1 MQDVEELLNT
11 VLSRETL
18 AGLNLLL
25 AVRKV
30 MDVLSASV
38 FLTLFSD
45 GRGDVLGVL
54 LLLLFFLLS
63 GFLLFFFLR
72 VVGVSSRDEV
82 RDEAGEEA

>member
-45 GRGDVLGVL
+45 GRGDL
-54 LLLLFFLLS
+54 LPLLFIVKLRKDEWQDEGKRLRPVSNSFICTRLS
-63 GFLLFFFLR
+63 KR
-72 VVGVSSRDEV
+72 
-82 RDEAGEEA
+82 

>member
-38 FLTLFSD
+38 LLTLFSD
-45 GRGDVLGVL
+45 GRGDL
-54 LLLLFFLLS
+54 LPLFHS
-63 GFLLFFFLR
+63 KIEKG
-72 VVGVSSRDEV
+72 
-82 RDEAGEEA
+82 